1 MQWHPARAAG
11 AGEPSE
17 FPSPTAIGTVGDQT
31 SEILITPG
39 QDSEA
44 LAWKKSMRSNRG
56 VLDLLNGESEGA
68 I

>member
-1 MQWHPARAAG
+1 VQWHPARAAG
-11 AGEPSE
+11 AGEPLE

-44 LAWKKSMRSNRG
+44 VAWKK
-56 VLDLLNGESEGA
+56 V
-68 I
+68 